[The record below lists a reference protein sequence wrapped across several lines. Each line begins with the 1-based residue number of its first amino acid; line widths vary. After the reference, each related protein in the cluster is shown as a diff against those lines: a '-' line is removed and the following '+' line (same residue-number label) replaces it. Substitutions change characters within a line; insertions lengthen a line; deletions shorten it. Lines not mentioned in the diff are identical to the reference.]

1 MSLFRGMPRD
11 HVARAVAM
19 YRYRDEYFL
28 PPTDKAW
35 VGSDRRFDNKH
46 RPNDDDHDRVRDRP

>member
-1 MSLFRGMPRD
+1 MSPVPF
-11 HVARAVAM
+11 AM